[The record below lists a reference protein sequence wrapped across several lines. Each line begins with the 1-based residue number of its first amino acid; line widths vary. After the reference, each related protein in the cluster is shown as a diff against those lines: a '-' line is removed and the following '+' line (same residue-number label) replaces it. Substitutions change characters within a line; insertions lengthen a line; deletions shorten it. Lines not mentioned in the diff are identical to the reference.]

1 MAASPLPPVSVVIA
15 VYNCARYL
23 GQAIESV
30 LGQTY
35 PRVELI
41 VVDDGSDDGSGEI
54 ARRSL
59 PSLRYVY
66 QPRAG
71 MGAARNRGVGMA
83 QGSFLAFLDADDVFT
98 PDKLE
103 RQMAAFDR
111 DPGLEVVF
119 GHVREFLSPD
129 LDEAFARRLRR
140 PAECTPGHCVP
151 AMLIRRAA
159 FFRVGFFTTT
169 LKVGIGLDWCARANE
184 EGLKSLMLDGI
195 VMERRLHL
203 NNTGL
208 RERDSRLQYVQ
219 VVKAALDRR
228 RKRNPPG

>member
-1 MAASPLPPVSVVIA
+1 MPPRPLPLVSVVIG
-15 VYNCARYL
+15 VYNCATYL

-35 PRVELI
+35 PQVELI
-41 VVDDGSDDGSGEI
+41 VVDDGSDDGSGEV
-54 ARRSL
+54 ARRYL
-59 PSLRYVY
+59 PSLRVVY

-71 MGAARNRGVGMA
+71 MGAARNRGVEIA
-83 QGSFLAFLDADDVFT
+83 QGGFLAFLDGDDVFR

-103 RQMAAFDR
+103 RQMGAFDR
-111 DPGLEVVF
+111 DPELEVVF
-119 GHVREFLSPD
+119 GHVKEFLSPD
-129 LDEAFARRLRR
+129 LDESVARRLRR
-140 PAECTPGHCVP
+140 PAERIPGHFAA

-159 FFRVGFFTTT
+159 FDHVGLFATT
-169 LKVGIGLDWCARANE
+169 LKVGVGLDWFARATE
-184 EGLKSLMLDGI
+184 QGLKSLMLDGI

-208 RERDSRLQYVQ
+208 RERDARLQYVQ

-228 RKRNPPG
+228 RKRNPPA

>member
-1 MAASPLPPVSVVIA
+1 MSAHPFPLVSVVIG

-41 VVDDGSDDGSGEI
+41 MVDDGSDDGSGEV
-54 ARRSL
+54 ARRYFS
-59 PSLRYVY
+59 SLRYVY

-71 MGAARNRGVGMA
+71 MGAARNRGVGLT
-83 QGSFLAFLDADDVFT
+83 QGSFLAFLDADDMFR

-111 DPGLEVVF
+111 DPEVEAVF
-119 GHVREFLSPD
+119 GHVREFLSPE
-129 LDEAFARRLRR
+129 LDERVARRLRR
-140 PAECTPGHCVP
+140 SAERIPGHFAA

-159 FFRVGFFTTT
+159 FDRVGFFATT
-169 LKVGIGLDWCARANE
+169 LKVGIGLDWYARATE
-184 EGLKSLMLDGI
+184 QGLKSLMLDEI

-219 VVKAALDRR
+219 VVRAALDRR
-228 RKRNPPG
+228 RKRNLSA

>member
-1 MAASPLPPVSVVIA
+1 MPSGALPLVSVVIP
-15 VYNCARYL
+15 VYNCAGYL

-30 LGQTY
+30 LRQTC

-41 VVDDGSDDGSGEI
+41 AVDDGSDDGSGEV
-54 ARRSL
+54 ARRYL

-66 QPRAG
+66 QPRGG
-71 MGAARNRGVGMA
+71 MGAARNRGVGMT

-98 PDKLE
+98 PDRLE

-111 DPGLEVVF
+111 DPELEVVL

-129 LDEAFARRLRR
+129 LDEAVARRLRR
-140 PAECTPGHCVP
+140 PAERTPGHCVP
-151 AMLIRRAA
+151 AMLMRRAA
-159 FFRVGFFTTT
+159 FFRVGLFATT
-169 LKVGIGLDWCARANE
+169 LKVGIGIDWYARATE
-184 EGLKSLMLDGI
+184 QGLKSLMLDGI

-228 RKRNPPG
+228 RKRHPPA